1 MDVSNPEEERVA
13 ESPITDEVRR
23 LIAERI
29 PTAEM
34 LEVLLLLQGAP
45 DRGWTAD
52 EVSRQV
58 FTVPAAAIGSL
69 EGLVARGLAAS
80 DHAGNPTYRFVPASE
95 ELRRQVTALAEAY
108 RQSRVAVI
116 QLVFA
121 RPADPVRSFADAF
134 RMRRD

>member
-1 MDVSNPEEERVA
+1 MAGSE
-13 ESPITDEVRR
+13 ITEVVRR

-29 PTAEM
+29 TSAEM
-34 LEVLLLLQGAP
+34 LEILLLLEGTP
-45 DRGWTAD
+45 ERGWTAD

-58 FTVPAAAIGSL
+58 FTVPAAAIASL
-69 EGLVARGLAAS
+69 EALVALGLAAS
-80 DHAGNPTYRFVPASE
+80 DGAGNPTYRYAPASE
-95 ELRRQVTALAEAY
+95 GLREQVAALAAAY

-121 RPADPVRSFADAF
+121 RPADPLRSFADAF

>member
-1 MDVSNPEEERVA
+1 MAEALIPE
-13 ESPITDEVRR
+13 EVRR

-34 LEVLLLLQGAP
+34 LEIVLLLAGAP

-69 EGLVARGLAAS
+69 EGLVARGLAVSDAS
-80 DHAGNPTYRFVPASE
+80 ANPSYRYAPATE
-95 ELRRQVTALAEAY
+95 ELRRQVAALAGAY
-108 RQSRVAVI
+108 RASRVAVI

-121 RPADPVRSFADAF
+121 RPADPLRSFADAF

>member
-1 MDVSNPEEERVA
+1 MAGSE
-13 ESPITDEVRR
+13 ITEVVRR

-29 PTAEM
+29 TSAEM
-34 LEVLLLLQGAP
+34 LEILLLLEGTP
-45 DRGWTAD
+45 ERGWTAD

-58 FTVPAAAIGSL
+58 FTVPAAAIASL
-69 EGLVARGLAAS
+69 ETLVAQGLAAS
-80 DHAGNPTYRFVPASE
+80 DGAGNPTYRYAPASE
-95 ELRRQVTALAEAY
+95 GLRGQVAALAAAY

-121 RPADPVRSFADAF
+121 RPADPLRSFADAF

>member
-1 MDVSNPEEERVA
+1 MA
-13 ESPITDEVRR
+13 ESHISDEARR
-23 LIAERI
+23 LIADRI

-34 LEVLLLLQGAP
+34 LEILLLLAGSP
-45 DRGWTAD
+45 ERGWTAD

-58 FTVPAAAIGSL
+58 FTVPAAAIASL
-69 EGLVARGLAAS
+69 EGLVRQGLAAS
-80 DHAGNPTYRFVPASE
+80 DRAANPTYRFAPATP
-95 ELRRQVTALAEAY
+95 ELERQVAALSAAY

-121 RPADPVRSFADAF
+121 RPSDPVRSFADAF

>member
-1 MDVSNPEEERVA
+1 MTEVA
-13 ESPITDEVRR
+13 IPIEVRR

-29 PTAEM
+29 STAEM
-34 LEVLLLLQGAP
+34 LEIVLLLAAEP
-45 DRGWTAD
+45 ERGWTAD
-52 EVSRQV
+52 EVSRKV

-69 EGLVARGLAAS
+69 EGLVERGLAAS
-80 DHAGNPTYRFVPASE
+80 DEAADPSYRYAPATE
-95 ELRRQVTALAEAY
+95 ELRRQVAALAEVY
-108 RQSRVAVI
+108 RVSRVAVI